1 MTHLCYGRK
10 PPEGVKVSHTKKWA
24 SSCEEEICAEGKA
37 SNCEEIESAQF
48 YAKLEVVRA
57 WACKCAGMRNR

>member
-1 MTHLCYGRK
+1 LCYGRK

-57 WACKCAGMRNR
+57 